1 MTDEELERALESSA
15 MQRAKPA
22 GLRRNIA
29 IAVENAS
36 RS

>member
-1 MTDEELERALESSA
+1 MSDADLERALENSA

-29 IAVENAS
+29 IAAGNAAK
-36 RS
+36 R